1 MTEYAPGPGAPPDPH
16 LEVGA
21 YLIGALD
28 DDAMTR
34 FEQHLVGCDEC
45 GRNLDELSGLV
56 PLLGELRQ
64 GGGMPEPVREWPS
77 GATSARPPLP
87 PASPRSSPA
96 PVARPAA
103 GPAGQPAPQIP
114 AHRPS
119 RRRPGRGRRLV
130 LALAACGVLALCG
143 SAVAVLVT
151 QQDTSSSQAAA
162 AQFTGSDTAT
172 GASATVG
179 VTGKKWGTRV
189 DLRLSGVNGPLT
201 CSLVAVGRD
210 GSRQT
215 VATWSVPAAGYG
227 TTAQPEPLSV
237 EGAAGLSPADITGF
251 DVVTSGG
258 RHLVTVPTV

>member
-1 MTEYAPGPGAPPDPH
+1 MTEYAPGPGAPLDPH

-28 DDAMTR
+28 DAAMTR
-34 FEQHLVGCDEC
+34 FEEHLVGCDAC
-45 GRNLDELSGLV
+45 GRQLDELSGLV

-64 GGGMPEPVREWPS
+64 SGGMPEPVQEWPA
-77 GATSARPPLP
+77 GGTSAQPFARSHPQPVPPS
-87 PASPRSSPA
+87 AY
-96 PVARPAA
+96 
-103 GPAGQPAPQIP
+103 PAPQVP
-114 AHRPS
+114 THRPS

-151 QQDTSSSQAAA
+151 QQDTPSTQAAT
-162 AQFTGSDTAT
+162 QFTGGDPAT

-179 VTGKKWGTRV
+179 VTGKKWGTQV

-227 TTAQPEPLSV
+227 TTSQPEPLTV
-237 EGAAGLSPADITGF
+237 QGAAGLSPADITGF
-251 DVVTSGG
+251 DVVTSTGK
-258 RHLVTVPTV
+258 HLVTVPTA

>member
-1 MTEYAPGPGAPPDPH
+1 MTEYAPGPGAPLDPH
-16 LEVGA
+16 TEVGA

-34 FEQHLVGCDEC
+34 FEQHLVDCEQC
-45 GRNLDELSGLV
+45 GRQLDELSGLV

-64 GGGMPEPVREWPS
+64 SGGMPEPVREWPP
-77 GATSARPPLP
+77 GATSARPPAQP
-87 PASPRSSPA
+87 FHQPYPE
-96 PVARPAA
+96 PVARP
-103 GPAGQPAPQIP
+103 PVQPAPQIST
-114 AHRPS
+114 HRPS

-151 QQDTSSSQAAA
+151 QQDGSSPQAAA
-162 AQFTGSDTAT
+162 VQFTGGDPAT
-172 GASATVG
+172 GANATVG
-179 VTGKKWGTRV
+179 VTGKKWGTQI

-227 TTAQPEPLSV
+227 TTAQPEPLTV
-237 EGAAGLSPADITGF
+237 QGAAGLSPADITGF
-251 DVVTSGG
+251 DVVTSTGK
-258 RHLVTVPTV
+258 HLVTVPTA